1 MPFKAVIY
9 LLLLSAGLMSS
20 CSKGSNSGAEA
31 VSERSTNGDSDGD
44 LFTTPGDGTMGA
56 YGIDPL
62 AIHSWHLNNTGQK
75 TFSSCAGCSGRA
87 IAGQDANLGV
97 SHELY
102 NEGKGIKIA
111 ISDNGTDIMHEDLY
125 FNIDRTL
132 MRNYTQSD
140 PNTWLGNPVPAAKG
154 EVAAHGTAV
163 AGIVGSLKDN
173 SRGSYGVAPE
183 STLIP
188 FKYVGTTGSWAKE
201 IDQANGLMD
210 IFNYSYGR
218 NSCTYRYMNPDYL
231 DQLRYGVTE
240 LRAGKGALYVKAAGN
255 EYVSYLSDCDDDNEN
270 NDNLEYFG
278 NASMEEDNSYPYVT
292 VVGALNASGQSS
304 SYSSPGSAIWVS
316 APAGEFGI
324 STPAIISTDLMGC
337 KSGFSHE
344 SSSYNDFEKG
354 KLMLNANCDYTS
366 TMNGTSAAAPM
377 VSGAMALILAQNPDL
392 SWRDVKDILARSAR
406 QVDLTNFGATHPLSG
421 TFPSP
426 SGHTYM
432 QGWVTNAAGFK
443 FHNWYGFGALDIT
456 KALQLAQSRHYTL
469 PQLYETVQAGGWKY
483 TQSPNLLVPDNK
495 AQGVTTKINVS
506 DNLIVE
512 ALQVRVSVTH
522 GRASDLG
529 VEITSPAGTK
539 SQLMLVNSNILD
551 RNLADVIL
559 LSNAFY
565 GEEALGE
572 WTLKVL
578 DGKSGTTGT
587 LTHWGLNIFGHA
599 KNASLLDLAS
609 VRSQDELQRR
619 DLAQIKSVS
628 VLAASES
635 TVVPQYH
642 AATREA
648 HTKGTQSK
656 KASRAPAIVEHRA
669 QSSVSYA
676 QRMGSGKQSSAEK
689 AQTSA
694 ATPLTRA
701 CLVAKEGE
709 LKLISSDFE
718 ALLPSG
724 RAEVALLA
732 LNAQREQIAIIVQE
746 KESSVG
752 RVTLYDSS
760 LKIIDEGIVENA
772 KWNGSLSAAIYS
784 DDSLFVLD
792 QTGLGTLNLRD
803 FKFKNIVQIP
813 ALSKLRPLRD
823 GLIAESKSE
832 RFYFDAQGIVLKR
845 EGLPPSLDENYPRWE
860 RIREFE
866 TFCVDSEELN
876 KMVKTHDE

>member
-1 MPFKAVIY
+1 MPLKALIFF
-9 LLLLSAGLMSS
+9 LLLSAGFLSS
-20 CSKGSNSGAEA
+20 CSKGTNSDAAA
-31 VSERSTNGDSDGD
+31 VSERSANSDSDGD
-44 LFTTPGDGTMGA
+44 LFATPGDGTMGA
-56 YGIDPL
+56 SGVDPL
-62 AIHSWHLNNTGQK
+62 AVHSWHLNNTGQK
-75 TFSSCAGCSGRA
+75 TFSSCAGCTGRA
-87 IAGQDANLGV
+87 IPGNDANLGI

-102 NEGKGIKIA
+102 NQGKGIKIA

-140 PNTWLGNPVPAAKG
+140 PNSWLGNPLPNAKG

-163 AGIVGSLKDN
+163 TGIIGALKDN
-173 SRGSYGVAPE
+173 SRGAYGVAPE

-240 LRAGKGALYVKAAGN
+240 LRQGKGALYVKAAGN
-255 EYVSYLSDCDDDNEN
+255 EYYGYLGDCDDDNDD

-278 NASMEEDNSYPYVT
+278 NASLEEDNSYPYLT
-292 VVGALNASGQSS
+292 VVAALNASGQSS
-304 SYSSPGSAIWVS
+304 SYSSPGSAVWIS

-337 KSGFSHE
+337 KNGFSHE

-354 KLMLNANCDYTS
+354 KLILNANCDYTS

-406 QVDLTNFGATHPLSG
+406 QVDLGNVGATHPLEG
-421 TFPSP
+421 TYPSP

-432 QGWVTNAAGFK
+432 QGWVENAAGFK
-443 FHNWYGFGALDIT
+443 FHNWYGFGALDIS
-456 KALQLAQSRHYTL
+456 KALQLAQSRHYTM

-483 TQSPNLLVPDNK
+483 TQSLNLSVPDNE
-495 AQGVTTKINVS
+495 AFGVSTKIAVN

-512 ALQVRVSVTH
+512 ALQVRLSVTH
-522 GRASDLG
+522 GRSSDLG

-578 DGKSGTTGT
+578 DGKSGTSGT
-587 LTHWGLNIFGHA
+587 LKHWGLNIFGHA
-599 KNASLLDLAS
+599 KNADMLDLAS
-609 VRSQDELQRR
+609 VRSQDEGLRR

-628 VLAASES
+628 VLNTNEGIS
-635 TVVPQYH
+635 TVPQLQGASTH
-642 AATREA
+642 KPSKASAP
-648 HTKGTQSK
+648 K
-656 KASRAPAIVEHRA
+656 KAARAPAIVQHGTH
-669 QSSVSYA
+669 SSVSYA
-676 QRMGSGKQSSAEK
+676 HRMGASQHSDDTQDSQEVNQAV
-689 AQTSA
+689 
-694 ATPLTRA
+694 LTNA
-701 CLVAKEGE
+701 CLVARDRE
-709 LKLISSDFE
+709 LKLVSSDYE
-718 ALLPSG
+718 TTLQADRS
-724 RAEVALLA
+724 EVILLA
-732 LNAQREQIAIIVQE
+732 LNAQKEKIVVLVREKDGETGKVL
-746 KESSVG
+746 V
-752 RVTLYDSS
+752 YDSK
-760 LKIIDEGIVENA
+760 LKIIDEGLIENA
-772 KWNGSLSAAIYS
+772 KWSAELSAAIFHE
-784 DDSLFVLD
+784 DSLFLLD
-792 QTGLGTLNLRD
+792 QTGLGTLNLKD
-803 FKFKNIVQIP
+803 FKFASLVEIP
-813 ALSKLRPLRD
+813 ELSKLRPTKD
-823 GLIAESKSE
+823 GLIAESKAE
-832 RFYFDAQGIVLKR
+832 RFYFDANGLVLKR
-845 EGLPPSLDENYPRWE
+845 ERLVPSLDESYPRWE
-860 RIREFE
+860 RAFGLDQ
-866 TFCVDSEELN
+866 FCVDAKELN
-876 KMVKTHDE
+876 GEVK